1 MDYIIFCYLFFE
13 IKKNRNRFFIYAIIY
28 IWTKDLSSFKNPPLL
43 KEDQESLQ
51 ELNLDKDEDTLFTA
65 SMTHNIDPRFLF
77 IDLLDICRRD
87 NLFFG
92 VQ

>member
-51 ELNLDKDEDTLFTA
+51 ELNLDKDEDTLFT
-65 SMTHNIDPRFLF
+65 SLDDTQYRSTLF
-77 IDLLDICRRD
+77 IHRPTRYLSE
-87 NLFFG
+87 G
-92 VQ
+92 